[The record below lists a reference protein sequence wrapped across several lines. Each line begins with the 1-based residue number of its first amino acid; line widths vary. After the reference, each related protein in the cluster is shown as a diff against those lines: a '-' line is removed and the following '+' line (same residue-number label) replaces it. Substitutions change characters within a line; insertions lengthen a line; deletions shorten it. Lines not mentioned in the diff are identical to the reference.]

1 MMMNLEQARF
11 NMIEQQVRPARVLDQ
26 QALAALA
33 TVRREDFVPAAY
45 AHLAF
50 AATEIPLGHGQ
61 HMFSPELEA
70 RALQALDLTDDDR
83 RVLEVGTGSGYMAAL
98 LSLHAERVWS
108 FEIDPMLADMARA
121 NLRRARRDNV
131 QVDTGDGL
139 RGLLSYA
146 PFDAIMVSGAVAEV
160 PQALLD
166 QLRSGGRLF
175 AIVGEPPAMRA
186 CLIRRTASGFQQIPL
201 FETAADFLRGAEPK
215 PSFAF

>member
-1 MMMNLEQARF
+1 MMNLEQARF
-11 NMIEQQVRPARVLDQ
+11 NMIAQQVRPSRVLDDDV
-26 QALAALA
+26 LAALA

-70 RALQALDLTDDDR
+70 RALQALDLTNEDR
-83 RVLEVGTGSGYMAAL
+83 RVLEVGTGSGHMAAL

-108 FEIDPMLADMARA
+108 MEIDPLLADMARA

-131 QVDTGDGL
+131 QVETGDGL
-139 RGLLSYA
+139 RGLLAYA

-160 PQALLD
+160 PPGLLD
-166 QLRSGGRLF
+166 QLKPGGQLF

-186 CLIRRTASGFQQIPL
+186 CLIRRTGNGFQRTAL
-201 FETAADFLRGAEPK
+201 FETAADFLRGAEPG
-215 PSFAF
+215 PGFVF